1 MVLVSGVTSPTASRV
16 GVSWGVLVVMIVD
29 LFAGPGGWDTGA
41 RAVGVEP
48 VGLELDKQACMT
60 RAAAGHLTIRTDVAA
75 YPTKHIKLTGL
86 IASPPCQSFSVAGNG
101 RSKGLDD
108 PRGQLVFQ
116 VLRWVDDLRPEWV
129 ACEQVPPVLNLWKS
143 FAYEMEKWGYRTWV
157 GTLNAANY
165 GVPQTRERAYLMASR
180 SFAPSPPEPTHAKEA
195 EPDGLFGPGRLKWI
209 TMAEALGWGLSE
221 RPSTTLM
228 AGEGRQGGACP
239 LDGGS
244 GSRAVYEK
252 AKANGTFIVEDS
264 RGEGHGR
271 SAEFDAGVSP
281 ARTLTSK
288 ARSWKLQ
295 AGSVSQHANHYDID
309 GPAPTVAFGKDDAN
323 WKWHPQE
330 SALGPQE
337 SALTKGTTVNE
348 DWPMGRPATTVMGDP
363 RIFAPGRHK
372 GNDPKY
378 GGNDRSEGAIRVQT
392 WEAGVLQGFPPD
404 YPWQGSRTSQ
414 FGQIGNA
421 VCPPLAAAIIRQLVR
436 G

>member
-1 MVLVSGVTSPTASRV
+1 
-16 GVSWGVLVVMIVD
+16 MIVD
-29 LFAGPGGWDTGA
+29 LFSGPGGWDAGA
-41 RAVGVEP
+41 RD
-48 VGLELDKQACMT
+48 VGLEVIGLEKDRQACLT
-60 RAAAGHLTIRTDVAA
+60 RAAADHLTVRTDVAA
-75 YPTKHIKLTGL
+75 YSTAPFKGLTGL

-101 RSKGLDD
+101 RNKGIED

-129 ACEQVPPVLNLWKS
+129 ACEQVPPVLNIWKS
-143 FAYEMEKWGYRTWV
+143 FAYEMERWGYRTWV

-165 GVPQTRERAYLMASR
+165 GVPQTRERAFLLASR
-180 SFAPSPPEPTHAKEA
+180 SKPPVPPMPTHAKQA
-195 EPDGLFGPGRLKWI
+195 EEETLFGPGRLRWI

-244 GSRAVYEK
+244 GSRAVYDK
-252 AKANGTFIVEDS
+252 AKANGTYIVEDS
-264 RGEGHGR
+264 RGEGYGR
-271 SAEFDAGVSP
+271 SAQFDAEAGPS
-281 ARTLTSK
+281 RTLTSK

-295 AGSVSQHANHYDID
+295 AGSESQHPNHYDTD
-309 GPAPTVAFGKDDAN
+309 GPAPTIAFGKDDAN
-323 WKWHPQE
+323 WKWHE
-330 SALGPQE
+330 SDE
-337 SALTKGTTVNE
+337 GTTVNPN
-348 DWPMGRPATTVMGDP
+348 WPRSRPATTVMGDH

-378 GGNDRSEGAIRVQT
+378 GGNDRSDGAVRVQP
-392 WEAGVLQGFPPD
+392 WEAGVLQGFPHD

-421 VCPPLAAAIIRQLVR
+421 VPPPVAAAILRQLAVE
-436 G
+436 

>member
-1 MVLVSGVTSPTASRV
+1 
-16 GVSWGVLVVMIVD
+16 MIVD
-29 LFAGPGGWDTGA
+29 LFSGPGGWDTGA
-41 RAVGVEP
+41 RAVGLEP
-48 VGLELDKQACMT
+48 IGLEKDKQACMT
-60 RAAAGHLTIRTDVAA
+60 RAAAGHPTIRTDVAA
-75 YPTKHIKLTGL
+75 YPTGQFKDVTGL

-101 RSKGLDD
+101 RNKGIDD

-129 ACEQVPPVLNLWKS
+129 ACEQVPPVLNIWKS

-165 GVPQTRERAYLMASR
+165 GVPQTRERAFLLASR
-180 SFAPSPPEPTHAKEA
+180 SLGPTPPPPTHAKVA
-195 EPDGLFGPGRLKWI
+195 EPESLFGPGRLKWI
-209 TMAEALGWGLSE
+209 TMAEALGWGLVE

-252 AKANGTFIVEDS
+252 AKQDGTFIVEDS
-264 RGEGHGR
+264 RGEGFGR
-271 SAEFDAGVSP
+271 SASFDASEQP
-281 ARTLTSK
+281 SRTLTSK

-295 AGSVSQHANHYDID
+295 AGSESQHANRYDLD
-309 GPAPTVAFGKDDAN
+309 GPAPTIAFGKDDAN
-323 WKWHPQE
+323 WKWHEETIVDSNWPQE
-330 SALGPQE
+330 
-337 SALTKGTTVNE
+337 
-348 DWPMGRPATTVMGDP
+348 RPATTVMGDP

-378 GGNDRSEGAIRVQT
+378 GGTDRSDGAIRVQP

-421 VCPPLAAAIIRQLVR
+421 VPPPVAEAILRVLCGVHL
-436 G
+436 